1 MQYNREKN
9 IEPDV
14 LVGKIRGYWG
24 GGKMFENMSC
34 KLITSHIGMVYILQS
49 A

>member
-24 GGKMFENMSC
+24 GGGRCLRTCLAN
-34 KLITSHIGMVYILQS
+34 
-49 A
+49 